1 MDPSGL
7 QFRPE
12 DRAMPRLVRFAFAAL
27 VAMVTTAAGAQ
38 SYPTRPIRLVVGFP
52 PGGATDVIA
61 RVVGEPLA
69 ARLGQ
74 PVVVDNR
81 PGSNGNIAAE
91 LAAKARPDGY
101 TLALGSDS
109 LFGINPHLYAKM
121 PIDPHRDFVPVA
133 MLVANQVV
141 LAVNPTVAPVKD
153 VGEFVA
159 FVRRASSTLF
169 YASIGNGSQ
178 HHLAME
184 LFKQRSGIALTHAP
198 YKGGGAA
205 AIAVMSGEVVAMFGG
220 GSVVPLVK
228 SGRLR
233 ALAVSGRQ
241 RSPSLPE
248 LPTIGET
255 YPGFE
260 VTIWQ
265 GLFVPVGTPPAIIDK
280 LHGEVNAVL
289 AQPEVAERL
298 IATGSGEPAVMT
310 LAEFTA
316 LIRHDRDRYRK
327 LIKDIGV
334 TVD

>member
-1 MDPSGL
+1 
-7 QFRPE
+7 
-12 DRAMPRLVRFAFAAL
+12 MPRLVRFAFAAL

-61 RVVGEPLA
+61 RVVGQPLA